1 MQVKVNPYSTATGYG
16 TPTHCD
22 TDTEYASVVYSSSP
36 TMARRTLMNPT
47 RFNSSSQYTSL
58 SPRPGQHTYLSP
70 QLARLNST
78 LRPSAHTMITSGALT
93 SANGSPVHRQSA
105 MSSTTTLS
113 TCLSPRTGRYPLSEA
128 EMGGLQSGLTYF
140 EQPNIQNHVY
150 CEIPVSTPNSQHQSQ
165 NKQQSTGLRVM
176 QQQQLRTKL
185 RQQQDLEAA
194 EFYENDTT
202 QCDLHNISD
211 LSDDEQWSFSTTK
224 VQQNS
229 SAANSPKHFPNSTKT
244 QIPLHST
251 QRQQF
256 NNGSPSH
263 NNKKPKRFVNQRL
276 SPPPLKQSTKDKMS
290 QLPATDV

>member
-1 MQVKVNPYSTATGYG
+1 
-16 TPTHCD
+16 
-22 TDTEYASVVYSSSP
+22 
-36 TMARRTLMNPT
+36 
-47 RFNSSSQYTSL
+47 
-58 SPRPGQHTYLSP
+58 
-70 QLARLNST
+70 
-78 LRPSAHTMITSGALT
+78 
-93 SANGSPVHRQSA
+93 
-105 MSSTTTLS
+105 
-113 TCLSPRTGRYPLSEA
+113 
-128 EMGGLQSGLTYF
+128 MGGLQSGLTYF

-185 RQQQDLEAA
+185 RQQQDSEAA

>member
-1 MQVKVNPYSTATGYG
+1 
-16 TPTHCD
+16 
-22 TDTEYASVVYSSSP
+22 
-36 TMARRTLMNPT
+36 MARRTLMNPT

-78 LRPSAHTMITSGALT
+78 LRPSAHTIITSGALT

-105 MSSTTTLS
+105 LSSTTTLS

-140 EQPNIQNHVY
+140 EQQPNIQNHVY
-150 CEIPVSTPNSQHQSQ
+150 CEIPVSQNNSQHQNQ
-165 NKQQSTGLRVM
+165 NNKQSTGLRLM

-185 RQQQDLEAA
+185 RQQQDLEAAA

-224 VQQNS
+224 VQQNN

-244 QIPLHST
+244 QIPSHPT
-251 QRQQF
+251 QRQQL

-263 NNKKPKRFVNQRL
+263 NNKKPKRFVNQHL

>member
-1 MQVKVNPYSTATGYG
+1 
-16 TPTHCD
+16 
-22 TDTEYASVVYSSSP
+22 
-36 TMARRTLMNPT
+36 MARRTLMNPT

-128 EMGGLQSGLTYF
+128 EIGGLQSGLTYF
-140 EQPNIQNHVY
+140 EQQPNIQNHVY
-150 CEIPVSTPNSQHQSQ
+150 CEIPVSQNNSQHQSQ
-165 NKQQSTGLRVM
+165 NNKQSTGLRLM

-194 EFYENDTT
+194 EFYEDTT

-211 LSDDEQWSFSTTK
+211 LSDDEQWSFSNTK
-224 VQQNS
+224 VQHS

-244 QIPLHST
+244 QIPNTLST